1 MRFKKEYLK
10 LDIVERLEKLRV
22 VCYEDGILG
31 SSSGTYYGTEDYM
44 NIKSEDDL
52 ECIVYDESDFNEIY
66 FDEWFDK
73 DDFEVV
79 DNGDGGEYGY
89 GKLIVDKENKSIK
102 VMVVPCIF
110 GGFSDIR
117 IFGFDWKSGELIKEI
132 SDEKVKEL
140 LSKNKK
146 LYCG

>member
-31 SSSGTYYGTEDYM
+31 SSSGDYYGTEDYM
-44 NIKSEDDL
+44 DIKSEDDL

-66 FDEWFDK
+66 FDEWFNE

-79 DNGDGGEYGY
+79 DNGD
-89 GKLIVDKENKSIK
+89 
-102 VMVVPCIF
+102 
-110 GGFSDIR
+110 DI
-117 IFGFDWKSGELIKEI
+117 
-132 SDEKVKEL
+132 
-140 LSKNKK
+140 N
-146 LYCG
+146 

>member
-1 MRFKKEYLK
+1 MEIKKLSIE
-10 LDIVERLEKLRV
+10 ERLVKLRV
-22 VCYEDGILG
+22 ICYEDGLLG
-31 SSSGTYYGTEDYM
+31 SSSGTYYGTEDYKD
-44 NIKSEDDL
+44 IKGEDDL
-52 ECIVYDESDFNEIY
+52 ECIVYSEDDSD
-66 FDEWFDK
+66 FDEWFNE
-73 DDFEVV
+73 DDFEVI

-89 GKLIVDKENKSIK
+89 GKLIVDKENKSVKI
-102 VMVVPCIF
+102 MIVPCIF

-117 IFGFDWKSGELIKEI
+117 IFGFDWKSGELVREV